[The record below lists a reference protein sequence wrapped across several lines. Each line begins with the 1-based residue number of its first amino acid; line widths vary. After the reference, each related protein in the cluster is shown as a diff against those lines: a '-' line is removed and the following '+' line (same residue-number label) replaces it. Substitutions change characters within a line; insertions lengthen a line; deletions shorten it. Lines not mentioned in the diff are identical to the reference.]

1 MEDKHPA
8 PMPIVSSVGS
18 AGLDLTFSDVL
29 IFIVSYF
36 STTVILIS
44 PKSQDQ
50 PWSALEQRQIGGR
63 AHGQPQT
70 TQEPPPGLA
79 STQSQHNTTI
89 ASPFSGPITSP
100 THGTFAPSTPID

>member
-29 IFIVSYF
+29 IFI
-36 STTVILIS
+36 
-44 PKSQDQ
+44 DQ